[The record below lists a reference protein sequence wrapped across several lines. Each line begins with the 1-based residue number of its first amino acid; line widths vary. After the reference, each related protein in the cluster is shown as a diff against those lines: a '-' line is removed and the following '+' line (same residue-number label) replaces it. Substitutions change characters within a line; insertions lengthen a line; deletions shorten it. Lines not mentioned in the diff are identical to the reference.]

1 MAKTVGVGITGGI
14 AAYKI
19 ADLVSRLSKD
29 EDLQV
34 IVIMTEAATKFITP
48 LTFKTLSGREV
59 ATDLWQESAAWKVQ
73 HIGIA
78 EALDLLVIAPATADF
93 IAKMAYGL
101 ADDLLSTIVLANT
114 APVLVVP
121 SMNTKMYEN
130 KIVQANI
137 SRLKELGFEV
147 MEPASG
153 KLACDAVGKGR
164 LPDIEEIYEKIRQ
177 MLYDKKD
184 LVGKKVLV
192 NAGTTCEDI
201 DPVRFICN
209 RSTGKM
215 GYAIAREAAWRGAQ
229 VTLVSGRSFL
239 QPPAGVEFIPVWSAD
254 EMCEVMLKKQDEYD
268 IIIGAAAV
276 GDFKAA
282 NKAEVK
288 LKKRDK
294 KEDKLV
300 LELVSTPDI
309 LRELGRRKKPGQ
321 VMVGFAAETNNLL
334 EYAQRKLEEK
344 NLDFIVANDVSEEGA
359 GFASDTNIVTIID
372 RQGEIKSLPQ
382 MSKAEVAVAII
393 DKIVEI
399 LKKE

>member
-1 MAKTVGVGITGGI
+1 MAKTVGVGVTGGI

-19 ADLVSRLSKD
+19 ADLVSRLNKD
-29 EDLQV
+29 DDINV

-59 ATDLWQESAAWKVQ
+59 ATDLWQESSEWKVQ

-78 EALDLLVIAPATADF
+78 EALDLMVIAPATANF
-93 IAKMAYGL
+93 IAKMVHGI
-101 ADDLLSTIVLANT
+101 ADDLLSTIILANK

-121 SMNTKMYEN
+121 SMNTNMYEN
-130 KIVQANI
+130 PIVQANI
-137 SRLKELGFEV
+137 AKLNELGFEV
-147 MEPASG
+147 MAPATG

-164 LPDIEEIYEKIRQ
+164 LPDVEEIYEKIRQ

-184 LVGKKVLV
+184 LIGKTVLV

-215 GYAIAREAAWRGAQ
+215 GYAIAREAAARGAE
-229 VTLVSGRSFL
+229 VILVSGKSSL
-239 QPPAGVEFIPVWSAD
+239 NPPLGVEFIPVWSAD
-254 EMCEVMLKKQDEYD
+254 EMCEVMLKRQSEAD
-268 IIIGAAAV
+268 IIIGSAAV

-282 NKAEVK
+282 AKAEVK
-288 LKKRDK
+288 LKKREQ
-294 KEDKLV
+294 KEDKLI

-309 LRELGRRKKPGQ
+309 LKELGKRKRPGQ
-321 VMVGFAAETNNLL
+321 IMVGFAAETNNLL

-359 GFASDTNIVTIID
+359 GFAGDTNIVTIID
-372 RQGEIKSLPQ
+372 SNGEVKSLPL
-382 MSKAEVAVAII
+382 MSKDDVAAAII
-393 DKIVEI
+393 DKVVEI
-399 LKKE
+399 LT

>member
-19 ADLVSRLSKD
+19 ADLVSKLNKD
-29 EDLQV
+29 DDINV

-59 ATDLWQESAAWKVQ
+59 ATDLWQESSEWKVQ

-78 EALDLLVIAPATADF
+78 EEVDLMVIAPATANF
-93 IAKMAYGL
+93 IAKMVHGI
-101 ADDLLSTIVLANT
+101 ADDLLSTIMLANK

-121 SMNTKMYEN
+121 SMNTNMYEN
-130 KIVQANI
+130 PIVQANI
-137 SRLKELGFEV
+137 AKLSELGFEV
-147 MEPASG
+147 MSPATG

-164 LPDIEEIYEKIRQ
+164 LPDVEQIYEKIRQ

-184 LVGKKVLV
+184 LIGKKVLV

-215 GYAIAREAAWRGAQ
+215 GYAIAREAVARGAE
-229 VTLVSGRSFL
+229 VILVSGKSSL
-239 QPPAGVEFIPVWSAD
+239 NPPLGVEFIPVWSAD
-254 EMCEVMLKKQDEYD
+254 EMCEAMLKRQSEAD
-268 IIIGAAAV
+268 IIIGSAAV

-282 NKAEVK
+282 NKADAK
-288 LKKRDK
+288 LKKREQGEK
-294 KEDKLV
+294 GIV
-300 LELVSTPDI
+300 LELTSTPDI
-309 LRELGRRKKPGQ
+309 LRELGKRKRPGQ
-321 VMVGFAAETNNLL
+321 IMVGFAAETNNLL
-334 EYAQRKLEEK
+334 EYAKRKLEEK

-372 RQGEIKSLPQ
+372 SNGEVKSLPL
-382 MSKAEVAVAII
+382 MSKDDVAAAII
-393 DKIVEI
+393 DKVVEI
-399 LKKE
+399 LT

>member
-29 EDLQV
+29 EDLNV

-48 LTFKTLSGREV
+48 LTFRTLSGREV
-59 ATDLWQESAAWKVQ
+59 ATDLWQESAEWKVQ

-78 EALDLLVIAPATADF
+78 EELDLMVIAPATANF
-93 IAKMAYGL
+93 IAKMAYGI
-101 ADDLLSTIVLANT
+101 ADDLLSTIMLANT

-130 KIVQANI
+130 PVVQANI

-164 LPDIEEIYEKIRQ
+164 LPDIGEIYEKIRQ

-184 LVGKKVLV
+184 LKGKKVLV

-215 GYAIAREAAWRGAQ
+215 GYAIAREAVFRGAE

-239 QPPAGVEFIPVWSAD
+239 DPPLGVEFIPVWSAD
-254 EMCEVMLKKQDEYD
+254 EMCEVMLSRQDEYD

-282 NKAEVK
+282 SKAEAK
-288 LKKRDK
+288 LKKREK

-309 LRELGRRKKPGQ
+309 LRELGKRKKPGQ
-321 VMVGFAAETNNLL
+321 IMVGFAAETNNLL
-334 EYAQRKLEEK
+334 EYAKRKLEEK

-359 GFASDTNIVTIID
+359 GFAADTNIVTIID
-372 RQGEIKSLPQ
+372 RQGEVRSLPQ
-382 MSKAEVAVAII
+382 MSKADVAAAII
-393 DKIVEI
+393 DKVVQL

>member
-1 MAKTVGVGITGGI
+1 MAKTVGVGVTGGI

-19 ADLVSRLSKD
+19 ADLVSRLNKD
-29 EDLQV
+29 DDINV

-59 ATDLWQESAAWKVQ
+59 ATDLWQESSEWKVQ

-78 EALDLLVIAPATADF
+78 EALDLMVIAPATANF
-93 IAKMAYGL
+93 IAKMVHGI
-101 ADDLLSTIVLANT
+101 ADDLLSTIMLANK

-121 SMNTKMYEN
+121 SMNTNMYEN
-130 KIVQANI
+130 PIVQANI
-137 SRLKELGFEV
+137 AKLNELGFEV
-147 MEPASG
+147 MSPATG

-164 LPDIEEIYEKIRQ
+164 LPDVEEIYEKIRQ

-184 LVGKKVLV
+184 LKGKKVLI

-201 DPVRFICN
+201 DPIRFICN

-215 GYAIAREAAWRGAQ
+215 GYAIAREAAARGAE
-229 VTLVSGRSFL
+229 VILVSGKSSL
-239 QPPAGVEFIPVWSAD
+239 NPPLGVEFIPVWSAE
-254 EMCEVMLKKQDEYD
+254 EMCQVMISRQAESD

-282 NKAEVK
+282 AKAEVK
-288 LKKRDK
+288 LKKREQ
-294 KEDKLV
+294 KEDKLI
-300 LELVSTPDI
+300 LELVSNPDI
-309 LRELGRRKKPGQ
+309 LKELGKRKRPGQ
-321 VMVGFAAETNNLL
+321 IMVGFAAETNNLL

-359 GFASDTNIVTIID
+359 GFAGDTNIVTIID
-372 RQGEIKSLPQ
+372 SNGEVKSLPL
-382 MSKAEVAVAII
+382 MSKDDVAAAII
-393 DKIVEI
+393 DKVVEI
-399 LKKE
+399 LT